1 MGHEVD
7 EDGCVV
13 LTGGCEV
20 STGGMSVVIGASA
33 LIGVVCGVLLTNA
46 YKALDFQSGVYND
59 KSRVVKVNATTHEGH
74 EYLFLTESGRDGVFG
89 LCHSPVC
96 KCRADEREYLHE
108 SVEGLKCG
116 VSVIGQCLQSATEH
130 SGDETKR
137 TACGTNA
144 VHVSGVPTVDE
155 VKLVGQRK
163 SEGKWHRCDAD
174 GKPNPKGKYVRK
186 ELSTSKVVDTSEL
199 WKWKSGRGVPTVK
212 ASMVTIGVGGDIR
225 AVLKDG
231 GKEERV
237 IYKGDHSDVQA
248 LEMVEEHDN

>member
-199 WKWKSGRGVPTVK
+199 GKRKRGQSAPNVRANLLV
-212 ASMVTIGVGGDIR
+212 IGQNGDVQSIHE
-225 AVLKDG
+225 KD
-231 GKEERV
+231 GKEERA
-237 IYKGDHSDVQA
+237 IYKAGHSDVQA
-248 LEMVEEHDN
+248 LEKVEDDK

>member
-46 YKALDFQSGVYND
+46 YKALDFTSDVYKN
-59 KSRVVKVNATTHEGH
+59 KNRVVQINAMNHEGH
-74 EYLFLTESGRDGVFG
+74 EYLFLTESERDGVFG
-89 LCHSPVC
+89 LCHSPGC
-96 KCRADEREYLHE
+96 KCMADEREYLHG
-108 SVEGLKCG
+108 SVESLKCVVG
-116 VSVIGQCLQSATEH
+116 VIGQCLQSETEH

-144 VHVSGVPTVDE
+144 VHVSGVPTVDAGE
-155 VKLVGQRK
+155 VGQRK
-163 SEGKWHRCDAD
+163 SEGKWHRCDED
-174 GKPNPKGKYVRK
+174 GSPNPKGKYVRK
-186 ELSTSKVVDTSEL
+186 ELSTSKVVDTSAL
-199 WKWKSGRGVPTVK
+199 WEWNGGRGAPTVK
-212 ASMVTIGVGGDIR
+212 ASMVTTGGDGDIR

-231 GKEERV
+231 DKEERV
-237 IYKGDHSDVQA
+237 TCK
-248 LEMVEEHDN
+248 

>member
-96 KCRADEREYLHE
+96 KCRADEREYLHG
-108 SVEGLKCG
+108 SLEGLKYG
-116 VSVIGQCLQSATEH
+116 VGVIGQCIQGATEH
-130 SGDETKR
+130 SVDETKR
-137 TACGTNA
+137 TACVTNA

-174 GKPNPKGKYVRK
+174 GKPSPKGKYVRK

-231 GKEERV
+231 GKEERG